1 MNSFILSP
9 DTDLH
14 LISCPCNGG
23 LPSAP
28 TLLWFQ
34 ATAPRSVPFFPS
46 TVSHHPTAFCI
57 LVKMY
62 YSSSTL
68 FLSMNKYY
76 HFRPDLSRFF
86 PFPFKNASGILAAR
100 CTSCIA
106 WHILLCTAAIRRRL
120 YQMGDWI
127 PPLIQVCCSPPTE
140 VGVISHLIYI
150 LPVIYMFAVCKASI
164 SLRTAMLFGRFLSQ
178 IRQISRSGILEVRWS
193 CTTSPYL
200 MASFA
205 SASG

>member
-34 ATAPRSVPFFPS
+34 AAAPRSVPFFPS

-106 WHILLCTAAIRRRL
+106 WHILLCTSAIRRRL

-127 PPLIQVCCSPPTE
+127 PPLIQACCSPPAE
-140 VGVISHLIYI
+140 AGVISHLIYI
-150 LPVIYMFAVCKASI
+150 FDPV
-164 SLRTAMLFGRFLSQ
+164 
-178 IRQISRSGILEVRWS
+178 
-193 CTTSPYL
+193 
-200 MASFA
+200 
-205 SASG
+205 